1 MSGPDIAKIAAGQ
14 EEPVLN
20 LTRELREQITKEAG
34 AQFKMSVLLKCVQAA
49 IEAQGLAVVPVEP
62 TEGMVR
68 AGRDAENDA
77 QNSPFWLPPEQIA
90 LMVYAAML
98 AASPL
103 RGEG

>member
-1 MSGPDIAKIAAGQ
+1 MTHEELIADMIARM
-14 EEPVLN
+14 EN
-20 LTRELREQITKEAG
+20 EADDNFSFKRA
-34 AQFKMSVLLKCVQAA
+34 AQAALAA